1 MKKDEQMKEMEDRY
15 KKYLDKAKSV
25 NYLCLCSSALK
36 TIVLLFELSG
46 YDSVISFMTEVPI
59 I

>member
-25 NYLCLCSSALK
+25 NYLCLRSSALK
-36 TIVLLFELSG
+36 TITMLCELSG
-46 YDSVISFMTEVPI
+46 YYSFNSFMAEVPI